1 MATYVSLLNWTDQG
15 MRNVKDS
22 LKRAAAARKAFE
34 AAGGKIVDL
43 YYTLGQHDVVV
54 ISEAPDDAT
63 VYRVLLQVGMQGN
76 VRTTTMK
83 AMDEKEMAEI
93 LKGVS

>member
-1 MATYVSLLNWTDQG
+1 

-34 AAGGKIVDL
+34 AAGGKIVAV
-43 YYTLGQHDVVV
+43 YYTLGQHDIVVV
-54 ISEAPDDAT
+54 SETPDDAT
-63 VYRVLLQVGMQGN
+63 GYRLLLQIGMQGN

-83 AMDEKEMAEI
+83 ALDEKEMAEI